1 MWELEYKGS
10 WAPKNWCFWT
20 VVLEKTLESPLI
32 CKVIT
37 TVNPKGNQSWRLMFG
52 HLMRRTCSLAKTM
65 MLGKI
70 EGQRRRGQQRMRW
83 WDGIT
88 DSTDM
93 NFWSS
98 FRSWWWT
105 GKTGMLQSMRSQ
117 RVRHKWATELNSPLY
132 VYTTLCLSI
141 HLSMN
146 TGVASTF
153 WLWWI
158 IFKILLSII
167 WVYIKKQLWYHV
179 KK

>member
-1 MWELEYKGS
+1 M
-10 WAPKNWCFWT
+10 
-20 VVLEKTLESPLI
+20 VLEKTLENPLDWKEI
-32 CKVIT
+32 KPI
-37 TVNPKGNQSWRLMFG
+37 NPQGNQSWIFIE
-52 HLMRRTCSLAKTM
+52 RTDAETEAPILWPLDAKNWLSVKDP
-65 MLGKI
+65 MLGNT
-70 EGQRRRGQQRMRW
+70 EDRRRRGQQRMRW

-88 DSTDM
+88 DSMDM

-105 GKTGMLQSMRSQ
+105 GKPGMLQSMGSQ

-132 VYTTLCLSI
+132 VYTIFCLSI
-141 HLSMN
+141 QMSIN